1 MMLMMHVIICMFNA
15 RNRLDQ
21 TLGKPGMW
29 SGGGEKD
36 KQKVTVMSGL
46 SHIDNKVSDVE
57 YSSGSFLGRY
67 NRIIRVCC
75 HTSMSLLQVT
85 RMEHKVEQALNLL
98 DQLMKKQ
105 DQRDRLLQQQSQ
117 SQQSPQQGAS
127 SNVT

>member
-1 MMLMMHVIICMFNA
+1 MMHVIIYMFNA

-57 YSSGSFLGRY
+57 YSSGSFLGCY
-67 NRIIRVCC
+67 N
-75 HTSMSLLQVT
+75 T
-85 RMEHKVEQALNLL
+85 
-98 DQLMKKQ
+98 
-105 DQRDRLLQQQSQ
+105 RLL
-117 SQQSPQQGAS
+117 PYIDVLVTGNTYGAQGGTGTEFARS
-127 SNVT
+127 TDEEAGPA

>member
-1 MMLMMHVIICMFNA
+1 MIHVIICVFNA

-57 YSSGSFLGRY
+57 YSSGSFFGHN
-67 NRIIRVCC
+67 NRIICVCY
-75 HTSMSLLQVT
+75 HTSMYSLQVT

-127 SNVT
+127 GNVT